1 MTSPYVPNRRR
12 VLAVALSSVLVAGAA
27 PAFAQDPATDLD
39 NVVVTAARTAQ
50 TQDAALASVTVI
62 TRAQIEARQP
72 ASLPE
77 LLRGLPGVAIANN
90 GGAGKESS
98 LFLRGTESDHTLVLV
113 DGIKVGSAT
122 AGKAALQDIP
132 VEQIERIEIVRGPFS
147 SLYGSE
153 AIGGVVQIFTRTPRG
168 AFNPSFSLGV
178 GSQDTLK
185 LAAGLSGR
193 GERGWYAVN
202 AAHEETDGI
211 DACRGFGFPVFAGC
225 FTDEPDL
232 DGYRNRSLSL
242 SGGLTVAEDW
252 DLEARALR
260 GEGRNEY
267 DGGFVNQSDTVQQV
281 ASTRLRW
288 RASDALTVTATA
300 GRSDDQSDDFKDGV
314 ATGAFDT
321 RRDQGSLQVDLR
333 AGKALL
339 TAGFDW
345 LRDRV
350 DSTQPYDVGQ
360 RINRGAFAQWQQA
373 VGAHALQASVRR
385 DEDDQFGGQTT
396 GSALWGWD
404 ATAALRVTASAGTA
418 YKAPSFNEL
427 YFPFFGNPG
436 LQPETS
442 RSVELGLRGTHG
454 WGGWTLGA
462 YDTRIDDL
470 IVYDATPAPD
480 RPFGRPNNIERA
492 RIRGI
497 EATATTTLAGWD
509 VSANANWL
517 DPRNDSGALRDR
529 LLPRRARHSGR
540 IDVDRRFGDVSVG
553 ASVTGTGE
561 RYDNPANTVRLGG
574 YATTDLRIGYA
585 LSPAWRLQVSANN
598 VFDRDYETAAFYRQL
613 GRNYLV
619 TLRYRPVE

>member
-1 MTSPYVPNRRR
+1 MTSRFVSNRRR
-12 VLAVALSSVLVAGAA
+12 VLAVALSS
-27 PAFAQDPATDLD
+27 AFAATASPLLAQDAATDLD
-39 NVVVTAARTAQ
+39 SVVVTAARTAQ
-50 TQDAALASVTVI
+50 TQDATLAAVTVI
-62 TRAQIEARQP
+62 TRAQIEALQP

-77 LLRGLPGVAIANN
+77 LLRGTPGAAIANN

-153 AIGGVVQIFTRTPRG
+153 AIGGVVQIFTRKPRG
-168 AFNPSFSLGV
+168 AFNPNFSFGV
-178 GSQDTLK
+178 GSFDTVK
-185 LAAGLSGR
+185 LSAGLSGR

-242 SGGLTVAEDW
+242 SGGVTLAQDW

-267 DGGFVNQSDTVQQV
+267 DGGFANESDTVQQV

-288 RASDALTVTATA
+288 RASDALTLTATA
-300 GRSDDQSDDFKDGV
+300 GRSDDQSDDFKDRV
-314 ATGAFDT
+314 ATGYFET
-321 RRDQGSLQVDLR
+321 RRDQGSLQADLR
-333 AGKALL
+333 AGGALL

-345 LRDRV
+345 LRDAV
-350 DSTQPYDVGQ
+350 DSSEPYDIGQ

-373 VGAHALQASVRR
+373 FGAHSLQASVRR
-385 DEDDQFGGQTT
+385 DEDNQFGGQTT
-396 GSALWGWD
+396 GSALWGWNASD
-404 ATAALRVTASAGTA
+404 ALRVTASAGTA

-427 YFPFFGNPG
+427 YYPFFGNPD
-436 LQPETS
+436 LVPETS
-442 RSVELGLRGTHG
+442 RSVELGVRGSHG
-454 WGGWTLGA
+454 WGGWTLNA
-462 YDTRIDDL
+462 FDTRIDDL
-470 IVYDATPAPD
+470 IAYDSTPAPG

-492 RIRGI
+492 RIRGV
-497 EATATTTLAGWD
+497 EATASTTLAGWTL
-509 VSANANWL
+509 AGHATWL
-517 DPRNDSGALRDR
+517 DPRNDSGVNRDR
-529 LLPRRARHSGR
+529 LLPRRARVGGR
-540 IDVDRRFGDVSVG
+540 VDVDRRFGAVSVG
-553 ASVTGTGE
+553 ASVTGSGD
-561 RYDNPANTVRLGG
+561 RFDNPGNNVRLGG
-574 YATTDLRIGYA
+574 YATTDLRVGYA
-585 LSPAWRLQVSANN
+585 LSPAWRLQLSANN
-598 VFDRDYETAAFYRQL
+598 VFDRDYETAAYYRQP

-619 TLRYRPVE
+619 TLRYSAVE